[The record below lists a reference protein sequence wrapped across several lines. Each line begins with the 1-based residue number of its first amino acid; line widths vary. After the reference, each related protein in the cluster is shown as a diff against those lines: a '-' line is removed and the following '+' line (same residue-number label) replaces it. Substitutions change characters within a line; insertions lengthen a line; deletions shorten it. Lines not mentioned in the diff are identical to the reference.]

1 VSPDAREL
9 RADLLAGLRARV
21 PFDAYAWVLTDPETG
36 VGTSP
41 LAEVPALD
49 ELPGLVRC
57 RYLSRAHRWTAR
69 AAGTATALSTAP
81 GGPAAGDPWVERLAG
96 LGVRGVASTVCRDR
110 HGLWA
115 FLDLWRFAG
124 PFADREVERL
134 ARFGDDATPR
144 LRAALAEA
152 FTGPAAPS
160 PALPP
165 PTPPPAG
172 EGPAVLML
180 DDELTPLARTP
191 ATEAHLRAL
200 LPTEADRSPV
210 PAAAFNVAAQLLAV
224 EQGVD
229 AGPPWARVPLG
240 GGRWAT
246 LRAARLVGEP
256 AIAVGIEPTPPAER
270 TTLYARVVGLTTR
283 EAELLGH
290 LVGGGDTHELAAR
303 LHLSQH
309 TVQDHLKSIFAK
321 AGVRTRRALVARATG

>member
-1 VSPDAREL
+1 MSPDAREL

-41 LAEVPALD
+41 LAQVPALD
-49 ELPGLVRC
+49 ELPGLIRC

-69 AAGTATALSTAP
+69 AAGTAAALSTATAP

-96 LGVRGVASTVCRDR
+96 LGVRDVASTVCRDR

-124 PFADREVERL
+124 PFTGREVERI

-144 LRAALAEA
+144 LREHLAGA
-152 FTGPAAPS
+152 FTGPPAPQ
-160 PALPP
+160 
-165 PTPPPAG
+165 PPAAG
-172 EGPAVLML
+172 TGPAVLVL
-180 DDELTPLARTP
+180 DDDLTPRARTP

-200 LPTEADRSPV
+200 LPTDADRSPV

-240 GGRWAT
+240 AGGWAT

-256 AIAVGIEPTPPAER
+256 AIAVSIEPTPPGER
-270 TTLYARVVGLTTR
+270 TALYARVVGLTTR

-290 LVGGGDTHELAAR
+290 LVGGCDTHELAAR

-321 AGVRTRRALVARATG
+321 AGVRTRRSLVARATG